1 MKVLLALDGSAES
14 NKAVDQLVNLPFPEK
29 PDVLLVTAVRESPLD
44 LETDIRGVAV
54 YEAAKKQ
61 ALENIAAAKS
71 KLEDCCGKLEHC
83 VEHAHPNA
91 LILREAEKHE
101 VDLIVLG
108 ARGHNAIYRVVVGS
122 TTEFVASHAKCN
134 VLVVRGDTNVS
145 DGWSLLLPYD
155 GSEQA
160 QLARRHMNS
169 FNWPAGT
176 PLHIAM
182 LLERPSLI
190 PETEVYDPPELKR
203 FEKEVGGLSL
213 ERFDAKDVTRTV
225 REAFHIGT
233 SLRDMAENDNAKLVF
248 VGATGKSAVAQFF
261 LGSVSRYLLHHSPCS
276 LWLARP
282 NEWPSNE

>member
-14 NKAVDQLVNLPFPEK
+14 NKAVEQLTRLPFATK

-44 LETDIRGVAV
+44 LETDIRGVAI
-54 YEAAKKQ
+54 YEAAKKE
-61 ALENIAAAKS
+61 ALANIEIAKS
-71 KLEDCCGKLEHC
+71 KLQASCGKLEHC

-91 LILREAEKHE
+91 LILRLAEKHE

-122 TTEFVASHAKCN
+122 TTEFVSSHAKCN
-134 VLVVRGDTNVS
+134 VLVVRGEVGAD
-145 DGWSLLLPYD
+145 DWRLLLPYD
-155 GSEQA
+155 GSDPS
-160 QLARRHMNS
+160 QLARCHMNS
-169 FNWPAGT
+169 FKWPEAT
-176 PLHIAM
+176 SLHIAM

-203 FEKEVGGLSL
+203 FTNEIEGIASDG
-213 ERFDAKDVTRTV
+213 FDPQNVTRTV

-233 SLRDMAENDNAKLVF
+233 SLREMAENDNANMIF

-276 LWLARP
+276 VWLARP
-282 NEWPSNE
+282 TTWPANE